1 MCQPCTFDFGSLCSD
16 VGGVLKT
23 CFCDLPKV
31 VKSFYLSCSCGPSC
45 LEPKLELILSAYGIH
60 FYIYWISFIVSCAL
74 WGVSG
79 TLAVNLGTPLFNA
92 IVTLLTLFWAVIV
105 CKQPQQ
111 FCLTHPINLV
121 LWTILMCWLLIGAIV
136 IVIGGIGLIGFYPPL
151 AVQVVLY
158 LLDLLIIIPLTVWSI
173 TTTIGICK
181 KNALGGGSAGAVN
194 PAPAPPAPPVA
205 RPAAAPPVARPAAAP
220 PVAVPR
226 ATPAP
231 PVAVPVAAP
240 PVVQGVPVK

>member
-1 MCQPCTFDFGSLCSD
+1 M
-16 VGGVLKT
+16 
-23 CFCDLPKV
+23 
-31 VKSFYLSCSCGPSC
+31 
-45 LEPKLELILSAYGIH
+45 
-60 FYIYWISFIVSCAL
+60 SCAL
-74 WGVSG
+74 WGLSG
-79 TLAVNLGTPLFNA
+79 TLATNLGTPLFNA
-92 IVTLLTLFWAVIV
+92 IVTTLTLFWAVIV

-181 KNALGGGSAGAVN
+181 KNALSAA
-194 PAPAPPAPPVA
+194 
-205 RPAAAPPVARPAAAP
+205 AAAPGRSTPRPRRPWQCPARR
-220 PVAVPR
+220 PR
-226 ATPAP
+226 RPWPFQWPHRPWFRAFP
-231 PVAVPVAAP
+231 
-240 PVVQGVPVK
+240 

>member
-1 MCQPCTFDFGSLCSD
+1 MCQPCTFDFGSLCAD

-31 VKSFYLSCSCGPSC
+31 FKSFYFVCSCGPAC

-74 WGVSG
+74 WGLSG
-79 TLAVNLGTPLFNA
+79 TLAANLGTPLFNA
-92 IVTLLTLFWAVIV
+92 IVTTLTLFWAVIV

-121 LWTILMCWLLIGAIV
+121 LWTILVCWLLIGAIV

-181 KNALGGGSAGAVN
+181 KNALGGGGSAGAVN
-194 PAPAPPAPPVA
+194 PAP
-205 RPAAAPPVARPAAAP
+205 AP

-240 PVVQGVPVK
+240 PVVQGIPVP